1 MKKFKITNE
10 KLGVAVFT
18 VIQILCVF
26 IAAAFALQSDA
37 VGGHLYPYYDAIGCL
52 MYLGAAIIIEVVK
65 YKITHN
71 NDNNEETI

>member
-18 VIQILCVF
+18 VIQILSVF

-37 VGGHLYPYYDAIGCL
+37 VGGSYPYYDAIGCL
-52 MYLGAAIIIEVVK
+52 MYLGVAIIIEVVK

-71 NDNNEETI
+71 NDDNEETI